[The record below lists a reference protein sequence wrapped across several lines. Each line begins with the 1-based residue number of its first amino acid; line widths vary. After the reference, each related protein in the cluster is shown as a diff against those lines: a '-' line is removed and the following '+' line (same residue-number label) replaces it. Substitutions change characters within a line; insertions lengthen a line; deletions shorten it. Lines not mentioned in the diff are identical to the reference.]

1 MEQGNRPPLTE
12 RQNQVLASIE
22 EYLEEHGYPPS
33 IREIGKLVG
42 IKSTNGVSD
51 HLKTLERKGYL
62 TRSGFKSRTLIPID
76 LQEPKETQP
85 KDDQIVKVP
94 ILGRIAAGNPILA
107 VESEDDTVYVDRF
120 FVGNNTPVFG
130 LRVVG
135 DSMIGDGIFD
145 GDYIFV
151 RKRSSARPG
160 EIVVAMIDGEATV
173 KRYFPEG
180 ERVRFQPSNPNLEPI
195 YVYAHDFRQTQIM
208 GVVVGV
214 YRKYH

>member
-12 RQNQVLASIE
+12 RQQQVLRTIE
-22 EYLEEHGYPPS
+22 DYLEENGYPPS
-33 IREIGKLVG
+33 IREIGSIIG

-51 HLKTLERKGYL
+51 HLKALEKKGYL
-62 TRSGFKSRTLIPID
+62 TRSGFKSRTLMPVNTVPD
-76 LQEPKETQP
+76 TPSLEEN
-85 KDDQIVKVP
+85 DQIIKVP
-94 ILGRIAAGNPILA
+94 VLGKIAAGNPILA

-180 ERVRFQPSNPNLEPI
+180 ERIRFQPSNPNLEPI
-195 YVYAHDFRQTQIM
+195 YVYANEFRQTQIM

-214 YRKYH
+214 YRRYH